1 MSVAVTHKRPPSDTA
16 CNKQVNGAK
25 ILQRFKNLYS
35 RVKEGGRTAV
45 GVEIY
50 HMKPLLRSPVLLIP
64 KIVRLKYC
72 TH

>member
-16 CNKQVNGAK
+16 CNELVDAK
-25 ILQRFKNLYS
+25 ILQQFKNLYS